1 MSINLLS
8 AIERI
13 RNIYEQF
20 SNETKKISIAGNLE
34 FMEKFRN
41 LILCGLPCKE

>member
-1 MSINLLS
+1 MFKNLLT
-8 AIERI
+8 ATERI

-20 SNETKKISIAGNLE
+20 SNATKKISVAGNLK

-41 LILCGLPCKE
+41 LILCG